1 VTARDRTVLM
11 VLGVIAVLAAFW
23 FALLAPERKDAKDLD
38 AKLTTA
44 QQRLDT
50 ANQTAA
56 AAEQSRRTY
65 ASDYATVARLGK
77 AVPVD
82 DDVPALIYQ
91 LQHASDA
98 AHVDFRSI
106 QLSAG
111 GGSSAAAATTPSTP
125 AGEVAAAAKEQ
136 NDGSPSSSS
145 ASQPASGATATQT
158 AAATLPPGASVGPA
172 GFPTMPFDFRFNGG
186 FFHLEDFLRKVDA
199 FTKVAGD
206 RVRVRGRLLTV
217 DGISLG
223 AGPKGFPQMTANI
236 HATAY
241 LLPAD
246 EGLTAGATSA
256 GPAAT
261 PSTTP
266 ATGSTPGASPT
277 PTATLT
283 GVGK

>member
-11 VLGVIAVLAAFW
+11 VLGVLAVLAAFW
-23 FALLAPERKDAKDLD
+23 FALLAPQRKDAKDLD
-38 AKLTTA
+38 AQITTA

-56 AAEQSRRTY
+56 AAEQARKTY

-82 DDVPALIYQ
+82 DDVPALLYQ
-91 LQHASDA
+91 LQHASDR

-106 QLSAG
+106 QLSG
-111 GGSSAAAATTPSTP
+111 GGSTSAPATTTPSTP

-136 NDGSPSSSS
+136 KDGSS
-145 ASQPASGATATQT
+145 AQPAASTPAAPTQT
-158 AAATLPPGASVGPA
+158 AVATLPPGASVGPA

-186 FFHLEDFLRKVDA
+186 FFHLEDFLRKLDA
-199 FTKVAGD
+199 FTKVDGD
-206 RVRVRGRLLTV
+206 RVTVRGRLLTV

-256 GPAAT
+256 GPATSGTAT
-261 PSTTP
+261 PAS
-266 ATGSTPGASPT
+266 GSTSGASPT
-277 PTATLT
+277 PTATVT